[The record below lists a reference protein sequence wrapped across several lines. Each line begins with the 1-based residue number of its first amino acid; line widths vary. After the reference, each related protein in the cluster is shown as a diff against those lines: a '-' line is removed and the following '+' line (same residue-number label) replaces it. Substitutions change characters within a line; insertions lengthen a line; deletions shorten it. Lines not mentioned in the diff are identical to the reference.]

1 MNILQL
7 KCSKKGNFL
16 AFLLPFPY
24 LCNVILHIYAELA
37 VMKFRHIVCNIISEN
52 IV

>member
-7 KCSKKGNFL
+7 KYSKKGNFL
-16 AFLLPFPY
+16 AFLLRFPY
-24 LCNVILHIYAELA
+24 LCNDFLHIYAELA
-37 VMKFRHIVCNIISEN
+37 VSVFRHIVCNIISEK